1 MNWLIKLLLMFLG
14 AEVKKTVVREVKRKG
29 VIAYLRTL
37 QGTRRFVILC
47 LAAFLFLQVMVCS
60 GFGALVTGFLLWDYD
75 FAIKIEILFGVFLGL
90 FAFPLIALLVIFS
103 ERFWYKTS
111 GAERLVESLRN
122 D

>member
-1 MNWLIKLLLMFLG
+1 MFLG

-37 QGTRRFVILC
+37 QGARRFVILC
-47 LAAFLFLQVMVCS
+47 LAAFLVLQVMIFS

-75 FAIKIEILFGVFLGL
+75 FAAKIEILFGVFLGL
-90 FAFPLIALLVIFS
+90 FAFPFIAFLVICS
-103 ERFWYKTS
+103 ERFWYKAS

>member
-1 MNWLIKLLLMFLG
+1 MFLG
-14 AEVKKTVVREVKRKG
+14 AEVKKAVVREAKRKG

-47 LAAFLFLQVMVCS
+47 LAAFLVLQIMIFS

-75 FAIKIEILFGVFLGL
+75 FAAKIEILFGVFIGF
-90 FAFPLIALLVIFS
+90 FALPFIALLIIFS
-103 ERFWYKTS
+103 ERFWYKAS